1 MRNNSD
7 NVEFK
12 GNAPDSV
19 ESTSNNPDN
28 VESTRNNPDV
38 NSMDI
43 GLLIHQGI
51 KVGRKIIYKY

>member
-7 NVEFK
+7 NVESKGNTPGNVEFK

-19 ESTSNNPDN
+19 ESTSNNPDI
-28 VESTRNNPDV
+28 NP
-38 NSMDI
+38 MDI

-51 KVGRKIIYKY
+51 KVGRKIIYIF

>member
-7 NVEFK
+7 NVESKGNTSGNVEFK

-19 ESTSNNPDN
+19 ESTSNNPDI
-28 VESTRNNPDV
+28 NP
-38 NSMDI
+38 MDI
-43 GLLIHQGI
+43 GLLINQEI